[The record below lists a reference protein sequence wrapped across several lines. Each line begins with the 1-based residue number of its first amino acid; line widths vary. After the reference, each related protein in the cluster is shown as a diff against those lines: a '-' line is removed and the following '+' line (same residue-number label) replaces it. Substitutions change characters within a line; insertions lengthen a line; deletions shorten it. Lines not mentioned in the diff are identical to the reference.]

1 MTWIKTV
8 NFDDADET
16 LRRLWQQTRDLYP
29 PEYAVAVE
37 GLDESQG
44 GGITQSHSLVPNI
57 LFHAMGIPSFQQQE
71 GLAALAERDNV
82 CILTPTLGAFGLF
95 DVSAE
100 IGRALETASF
110 EHARLELNRVAS
122 LWHARLEWRAVTNPI
137 VAP

>member
-44 GGITQSHSLVPNI
+44 GGITQSHSLAPNI
-57 LFHAMGIPSFQQQE
+57 LFHAMGLLGVALSPDLP
-71 GLAALAERDNV
+71 LARRQHEMIATV
-82 CILTPTLGAFGLF
+82 
-95 DVSAE
+95 VSAV
-100 IGRALETASF
+100 
-110 EHARLELNRVAS
+110 NRCFY
-122 LWHARLEWRAVTNPI
+122 
-137 VAP
+137 